1 MSTNYVPHV
10 MVVVV
15 WVLVFWVIH
24 FEEYGE
30 EMMMTAKIISEL
42 L

>member
-1 MSTNYVPHV
+1 

-15 WVLVFWVIH
+15 WVLVFCVVH

-30 EMMMTAKIISEL
+30 EMVITAKIISEL